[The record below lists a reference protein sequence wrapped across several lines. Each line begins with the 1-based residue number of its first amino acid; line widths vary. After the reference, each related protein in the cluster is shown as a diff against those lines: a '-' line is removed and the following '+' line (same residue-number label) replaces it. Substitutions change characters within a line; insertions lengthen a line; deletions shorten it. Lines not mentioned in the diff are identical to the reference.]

1 MAEVR
6 AVISSIALFMGL
18 HCGGPQLPGLGSI
31 KVEQLCG
38 RGDVKRC
45 DARGDHAVS
54 TIAGGKASP
63 IYLAAKQGPA
73 SYLGKVA
80 PERNARSV
88 LKTCGAEVVRDDWL
102 ASEPTIRVVELESDG
117 KKSLRESIKGHI
129 AQELFARPA
138 LLTGHEAQ
146 VESIVEAVA
155 QAASLQKVSMVS
167 QTYWLTDSAFEKRV
181 AQCGEEE
188 YDDIVYSL
196 TLLQLSELSRKELEA
211 KVYGALL
218 SKLGATEAPADPA
231 APSDAEDGA
240 EEAEATAGGETG
252 SDGEA
257 PTSPRALLDCASSAV
272 GALANELRLIA
283 AFGYDEK

>member
-1 MAEVR
+1 
-6 AVISSIALFMGL
+6 MGL
-18 HCGGPQLPGLGSI
+18 NCGGPQLPGLGSI

-45 DARGDHAVS
+45 DARGDVAVS
-54 TIAGGKASP
+54 TIAGRKASP
-63 IYLAAKQGPA
+63 IFLAAKQGPA

-80 PERNARSV
+80 PARNARSV

-102 ASEPTIRVVELESDG
+102 ASEPTIRVVELEGDG
-117 KKSLRESIKGHI
+117 KKSLRDSIKGHI

-138 LLTGHEAQ
+138 LLAGHETQ
-146 VESIVEAVA
+146 VESIIEAVA
-155 QAASLQKVSMVS
+155 QSAGLQKVSMVS

-188 YDDIVYSL
+188 YDNIVYSL

-218 SKLGATEAPADPA
+218 SKLGATDAAAEPTAPGV
-231 APSDAEDGA
+231 AEDGA
-240 EEAEATAGGETG
+240 AAAVEPSAGGETEPAE
-252 SDGEA
+252 EA

-283 AFGYDEK
+283 AFGYDEN

>member
-1 MAEVR
+1 
-6 AVISSIALFMGL
+6 MGL
-18 HCGGPQLPGLGSI
+18 NCGGPQLPGLGSI

-38 RGDVKRC
+38 QGDVKRC

-54 TIAGGKASP
+54 TIAGRKASP
-63 IYLAAKQGPA
+63 IFLAAKQGPA

-80 PERNARSV
+80 PERNAGSV

-117 KKSLRESIKGHI
+117 KKSLRDSVKGHI

-138 LLTGHEAQ
+138 LLTGHESQ

-188 YDDIVYSL
+188 YENIVYSL

-218 SKLGATEAPADPA
+218 SKLGTTQAAIEPA
-231 APSDAEDGA
+231 APGA
-240 EEAEATAGGETG
+240 ADEGAAAAVEASAGGEAEATN
-252 SDGEA
+252 EA
-257 PTSPRALLDCASSAV
+257 PTHPRALLDCASSAV

-283 AFGYDEK
+283 AFGYDES